1 MRLPLKRETAE
12 LEQRRRE
19 GAKQMDKSKV
29 KILVVDDEQGLCA
42 GVQEAL
48 RREGYVVDATTDAP
62 AALKLAE
69 QRLYNLVISDIKMP
83 GLSGLE
89 LLTRVR
95 AHSRDTLFILMTA
108 YGTVESAV
116 EAMKQGAYD
125 YLPKPIDMKRLRAL
139 VQKALEFQAVV
150 AENNELRLRLQT
162 RAEPGLLVGESEA
175 MRAVARLIEEV
186 ANSDVTVLIEGES
199 GTGKEIVAR
208 SIHAQSARRDRPFIS
223 VNCAALAEQLLE
235 AELFGHVKGAFT
247 GAVANKPGRFQ
258 LADGGTLFLD
268 EIGDLSPKG
277 QGDLLRVLEDGA
289 FRMVG
294 GSELI
299 RVNVRVIAATN
310 KKLQEA
316 VAEGKFREDLFYRLQ
331 IVPIVMPPLRERAED
346 IPLLVERFFEQFA
359 AKHKRRRKRMSAEA
373 LQLCQRFPWP
383 GNVRQLRNVIERL
396 VITCREVEV
405 EVDASA
411 GFPARL
417 RPQHDHLHRAAGHA
431 AGGGGEAADPPDAD
445 ARDEQPRGSR
455 AGAGHQP
462 PRAAIQAQAVRAAG
476 KPGHSHPARRGTGP
490 GALVLNRANNQHTGR
505 RMRACDKP
513 PVGRVPSRGAIAA
526 AKRWNS
532 LNDQAGG
539 TGKSRL
545 RVCSGTTAVP

>member
-1 MRLPLKRETAE
+1 M
-12 LEQRRRE
+12 
-19 GAKQMDKSKV
+19 
-29 KILVVDDEQGLCA
+29 VDDEQGLCA

-48 RREGYVVDATTDAP
+48 RREGYIVDAMTEAP
-62 AALKLAE
+62 AALKLTE

-89 LLTRVR
+89 LLTHVR

-108 YGTVESAV
+108 FGTVESAV

-150 AENNELRLRLQT
+150 AENNELRLRLQ
-162 RAEPGLLVGESEA
+162 AASAPGLLIGESEN

-199 GTGKEIVAR
+199 GTGKEIAAR
-208 SIHAQSARRDRPFIS
+208 SVHVQSARRDRPFIS

-247 GAVANKPGRFQ
+247 GAIANKPGRFQ

-294 GSELI
+294 GSDLI

-310 KKLQEA
+310 KKLSDS
-316 VAEGKFREDLFYRLQ
+316 VAQGKFREDLFYRLQ

-346 IPLLVERFFEQFA
+346 IPLLIERFFEQFA
-359 AKHKRRRKRMSAEA
+359 AKHKRRRKRLSSDA
-373 LQLCQRFPWP
+373 LHACQRFPWP

-405 EVDASA
+405 VVSQLPDFLRDYDRSSTTFTVRPGTPLAEVEKLLIRQTLTHVTSNREEAARALGISRRA
-411 GFPARL
+411 LQYKLKQYALLEAPA
-417 RPQHDHLHRAAGHA
+417 PENPPAQEPDRAA
-431 AGGGGEAADPPDAD
+431 
-445 ARDEQPRGSR
+445 
-455 AGAGHQP
+455 
-462 PRAAIQAQAVRAAG
+462 
-476 KPGHSHPARRGTGP
+476 
-490 GALVLNRANNQHTGR
+490 
-505 RMRACDKP
+505 
-513 PVGRVPSRGAIAA
+513 
-526 AKRWNS
+526 
-532 LNDQAGG
+532 
-539 TGKSRL
+539 
-545 RVCSGTTAVP
+545 